1 MDNFVC
7 TLWAQFSLSLFS
19 RLFGGR
25 GRLRGTHS
33 PAFPTSPV
41 LWVQA
46 RHADSAVG
54 SPNLL
59 PVQPLTISPHSVLR
73 VTRIHPVLFRMGSPV
88 PLPSYRQPTSSAQP
102 VADTPPVSRPPDDRD
117 EAERRQERAVS
128 ACRLMVC
135 DAVNFI
141 ATYLRRQK

>member
-1 MDNFVC
+1 MDNFIC
-7 TLWAQFSLSLFS
+7 ALRAQFSLSLFS

-73 VTRIHPVLFRMGSPV
+73 VTPCPFPHGQPSAIALLLTGS
-88 PLPSYRQPTSSAQP
+88 LQA
-102 VADTPPVSRPPDDRD
+102 PPDLWQAPLLSHAPQMTRTKL
-117 EAERRQERAVS
+117 RRHQERAVS